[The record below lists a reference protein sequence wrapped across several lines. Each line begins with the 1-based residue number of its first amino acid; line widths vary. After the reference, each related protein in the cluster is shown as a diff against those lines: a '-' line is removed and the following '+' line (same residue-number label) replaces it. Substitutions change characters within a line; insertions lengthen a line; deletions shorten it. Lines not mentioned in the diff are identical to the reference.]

1 MTLQLSELAL
11 ENHRR
16 FVERVAASGIVWGL
30 KNASGWAVCD
40 SNGDEGGDVMP
51 FWSDRAYALRAA
63 VDDWSEYEPAEIP
76 IAVFIDRWLQG
87 MTEDEVLVG
96 TNWDA
101 SNCGFEIAAAELTEE
116 LVSAQSSV

>member
-1 MTLQLSELAL
+1 MTLQLSEIAL

-30 KNASGWAVCD
+30 KNAAGWAVCD
-40 SNGDEGGDVMP
+40 SNGEQGGDVMP
-51 FWSDRAYALRAA
+51 FWSDRAYAVRAA
-63 VDDWSEYEPAEIP
+63 VDDWSDYEPTEIP

-96 TNWDA
+96 TNWDT
-101 SNCGFEIAAAELTEE
+101 SNRGFEIAAAELAEE
-116 LVSAQSSV
+116 LVHAQ